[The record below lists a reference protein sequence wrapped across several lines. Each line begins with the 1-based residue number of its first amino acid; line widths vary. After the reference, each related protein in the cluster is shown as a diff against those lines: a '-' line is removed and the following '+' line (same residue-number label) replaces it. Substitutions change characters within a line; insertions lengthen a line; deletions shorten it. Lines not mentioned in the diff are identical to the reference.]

1 MISKIENII
10 CIGEGLSPEE
20 IHNKCRNGEL
30 KETRQIIM
38 YFSKKMTNKT
48 WKAIGDYFDLDHATA
63 MHAYKTIQNL
73 VDTDKSFREKML
85 KHEHRLTILE
95 LDRSVKYANNTFK
108 TLEFE
113 GMKLEKK
120 IADLLIQIAAIRE
133 KITEIS
139 IQPTKL

>member
-1 MISKIENII
+1 MK
-10 CIGEGLSPEE
+10 
-20 IHNKCRNGEL
+20 
-30 KETRQIIM
+30 
-38 YFSKKMTNKT
+38 
-48 WKAIGDYFDLDHATA
+48 
-63 MHAYKTIQNL
+63 
-73 VDTDKSFREKML
+73 KSFPFEFEAYIAGTAFLSRREKGAYVDLLCMQAGKGRL
-85 KHEHRLTILE
+85 TIEMIKDILNGDFEVWEKIKGKFIEENGLTILE

>member
-85 KHEHRLTILE
+85 KHENRLTILE